1 MATLLSI
8 GDRRTTFAHRR
19 RLASGS
25 ASRVQPVALHGR
37 GGRLV
42 ASLLLLAGPT
52 NASGETLADA
62 IVDAYRSNP
71 RLQAQ
76 RAELRALDET
86 VIEALS
92 PYRLGAQIAGNLN
105 YNERRQ
111 RGISTE
117 GFTLFEQRT
126 IGVALTV
133 NQLLTSGG
141 RTAAQVSA
149 AEADVLSG
157 RERLRELEN
166 STLLQVVDAYV
177 SVRRDQQL
185 IAIQLRA
192 VESYDRQVRQNQSR
206 EREGDLAR
214 TDVSQAQAQLFII
227 RAALAQAKANLEQSR
242 SRFATL
248 VGRNP
253 GALDTEPPLPGVPAT
268 AGEAQTLAADDSP
281 VLWQAK
287 LAEKASRHRIAAARA
302 ERNPTIA
309 AQGSFGYVNPL
320 GFQTRDLGSNV
331 GGGVTFTLPILTQG
345 VVGSRVRA
353 AIAAQ
358 QSAGFQIE
366 DARRSIAAGILNA
379 WNQTVTAQEQLSA
392 GMAAIQAAEAAAT
405 GVRRGFGEGLR
416 SNFEVIDSEQ
426 RLLNAQV
433 LVVNARYGQYLGQAT
448 LLAFIGRLRA
458 DALVWGVTPY
468 DPTNNLVQ
476 QRRSQIGPYVPFVRA
491 YDKLSVPSGR
501 SRDAPVPAPVPTP
514 QMLAT
519 TAAAPGGPL
528 ASDLPDLPQSST
540 TKREIVQ

>member
-19 RLASGS
+19 RLAFGS
-25 ASRVQPVALHGR
+25 ASRVQPVASRGR

-52 NASGETLADA
+52 TASGETLADA

-166 STLLQVVDAYV
+166 NTLLQVVDAYV

-268 AGEAQTLAADDSP
+268 SGEAQTLAADDSP

-320 GFQTRDLGSNV
+320 GFQSRDLGSNV